1 MANNLREAAQWR
13 KEKTPIIRKY
23 IADHYKLMAEIAGRG
38 FLNLPGYAYD
48 AENELE
54 LIAKLGLSEV
64 NYKIL
69 SETIERELK
78 QQGIDYNSAYKTAAL
93 AWEVEK
99 QSLVA
104 AWDAELAGIKQGMAN
119 DEEIKTRLAIE
130 VAARQGTLIT
140 TKTAIEI
147 EMEGYRL
154 QLAELEDDTAP
165 YEVSLAQAKL
175 LTAQKKLE
183 LIPILQEICDKE
195 EELLDLEEDKATEL
209 TTLLNEKQ
217 AVAGKRALLEPYY
230 LSLANK
236 TQELAGLIPSQVAKE
251 EQIADEKLEQAQAI
265 IEKEQN
271 KLEEIDLEIDTIGV
285 NVEQLGAKRD
295 LQQAKTDNEIELID
309 KEVNNENTYQNEL
322 IASNDKY
329 IESERELVAKVISNT
344 KEKNDIK
351 RETKEDSATGISGAQ
366 VTVEQTKVAA
376 EKYAIEQ
383 TAIIESAGHI
393 TAKLT
398 HLIG

>member
-1 MANNLREAAQWR
+1 MSNTLRELSSWR

-209 TTLLNEKQ
+209 TTLLNEKS

-236 TQELAGLIPSQVAKE
+236 TQELAGLIPTQISKE
-251 EQIADEKLEQAQAI
+251 EQIADEKLAQAEAI
-265 IEKEQN
+265 IEKEEN
-271 KLEEIDLEIDTIGV
+271 KLSEMELDIDTANTEVEIGA
-285 NVEQLGAKRD
+285 AKRD
-295 LQQAKTDNEIELID
+295 LQETKFDNEQTLTRTEID
-309 KEVNNENTYQNEL
+309 NENLYQNEVTEYYDR
-322 IASNDKY
+322 IIEDERATQDEIISEKHEINNIKNETEMESMTTITDEQKEANNSNAD
-329 IESERELVAKVISNT
+329 A
-344 KEKNDIK
+344 DIYEMRQK
-351 RETKEDSATGISGAQ
+351 
-366 VTVEQTKVAA
+366 
-376 EKYAIEQ
+376 
-383 TAIIESAGHI
+383 AIIQAASQI
-393 TAKLT
+393 TAGLT
-398 HLIG
+398 HIIG